1 MVSRC
6 KYSGSSEIGVY
17 CLLTNKYA
25 LIPYSNNNFVTHF
38 LEDPR
43 EIPIIQTSVSSTDI
57 IGRISVGNKHGLLL
71 PSTTAQYEIQN
82 IHSQMP
88 DGIVIAT
95 VDEPFSALG
104 NVISANDKIAL
115 VNPDLDEETIQMY
128 ETVSEIEYKIS
139 HSIKNHYEA
148 IKEIMNIDSWIFNF
162 CAFYSNFPQKT
173 NFIVDFLLESIDC
186 TKQTSPFDFSSF
198 FIYFDHDQLYD
209 IVNQIVAFA
218 IENRSNK
225 HNNKGHKILI
235 TFQESHLIQTN
246 LMENN
251 IITVF

>member
-115 VNPDLDEETIQMY
+115 VNPELDEETMESIANTLLVEVVPFTINNDNLIGTY
-128 ETVSEIEYKIS
+128 TKFTNVGGVVCHNLPTETVEEINKIVGLELVPCS
-139 HSIKNHYEA
+139 VNRGSSLVSSGICVNDNHLICGTETTA
-148 IKEIMNIDSWIFNF
+148 LEISTLTRAFRIENIDKCTFTNRKNN
-162 CAFYSNFPQKT
+162 YSN
-173 NFIVDFLLESIDC
+173 ID
-186 TKQTSPFDFSSF
+186 
-198 FIYFDHDQLYD
+198 
-209 IVNQIVAFA
+209 
-218 IENRSNK
+218 
-225 HNNKGHKILI
+225 ILI
-235 TFQESHLIQTN
+235 
-246 LMENN
+246 
-251 IITVF
+251 